1 MLLLAN
7 YTNESKFKTQSSE
20 SSSMH
25 KVNNKPRFKSK
36 RDRKKKKKAQNVP
49 AKASVVIFS
58 VVVSII
64 INVVCVI
71 SDEFDEKSE
80 LYEFKISDFLI
91 KTHTHVSLSVYDDNK
106 IEVD

>member
-1 MLLLAN
+1 
-7 YTNESKFKTQSSE
+7 
-20 SSSMH
+20 MH

-36 RDRKKKKKAQNVP
+36 RDREKEKKAQNVP

>member
-25 KVNNKPRFKSK
+25 KVNNKPRFK
-36 RDRKKKKKAQNVP
+36 RDRKKEKKAQNVP